1 MPPPSSYPPPLIF
14 APKATHK
21 TTLIVLHGRGSTA
34 EKFAGPLLTHPTS
47 PTLESFHAHFPHT
60 KFIFPTAPLRR
71 AASFNRSLTHQWFDT
86 WSLTDPEIKQHL
98 QVPGLRETSGYLHD
112 MLATEIK
119 DVSARNVG
127 VVGLSQGC
135 AASMVAAMVWKGEAF
150 GCVVGMCG
158 YLPLRRGMR
167 DAVVDVGCEG
177 DDGEEDMFE
186 RDDEETDK
194 GTKFERAVEWLRE
207 ELQMTRGGVEE
218 KTPAMQSIPIFLGH
232 GVEDEKVL
240 CHIGRSAAEFLGE
253 LDVGVT
259 WKEYDGLGHW
269 YSEEMLR
276 DVVAFLKSLKGW
288 EDDDPA
294 AS

>member
-1 MPPPSSYPPPLIF
+1 
-14 APKATHK
+14 
-21 TTLIVLHGRGSTA
+21 
-34 EKFAGPLLTHPTS
+34 
-47 PTLESFHAHFPHT
+47 
-60 KFIFPTAPLRR
+60 
-71 AASFNRSLTHQWFDT
+71 
-86 WSLTDPEIKQHL
+86 
-98 QVPGLRETSGYLHD
+98 
-112 MLATEIK
+112 
-119 DVSARNVG
+119 
-127 VVGLSQGC
+127 
-135 AASMVAAMVWKGEAF
+135 
-150 GCVVGMCG
+150 
-158 YLPLRRGMR
+158 
-167 DAVVDVGCEG
+167 
-177 DDGEEDMFE
+177 MFE